1 MKTTIITAII
11 ATSLAT
17 SANAEWF
24 ARLDSGNKLIVT
36 GVATDDNG
44 VLSAITLTC
53 DSNRLKA
60 EVLTLQNASMDDLP
74 TYKGVKVILGY
85 KTRQGDKLR
94 MGLDGEPV
102 PLLGNA
108 LGIVS
113 TLTEEQS
120 QALYTSI
127 SRGNRLDMELV
138 HPDLDPDVTT
148 NAKKVYSGGFPQAG
162 QAMRE
167 HCAGFE

>member
-1 MKTTIITAII
+1 MRKTLLI
-11 ATSLAT
+11 TSLLFGLAN
-17 SANAEWF
+17 SASADWF
-24 ARLDSGNKLIVT
+24 ARLDSNNKLVLT
-36 GVATDDNG
+36 AVATDENG
-44 VLSAITLTC
+44 ILSAITLTC
-53 DSNRLKA
+53 DSSRLKA
-60 EVLTLQNASMDDLP
+60 EILTLQNATNDELSN
-74 TYKGVKVILGY
+74 YQGVKVILGY
-85 KTRQGDKLR
+85 KTRQGEKLK

-102 PLLGNA
+102 LMLGNA

-127 SRGNRLDMELV
+127 SRGNRLDLELV
-138 HPDLDPDVTT
+138 HPDLDTDVTA

-167 HCAGFE
+167 HCPDFE